1 MARTKTGT
9 ITRVFVNNSPTP
21 TTVTKT
27 VELVVVDNKLVP
39 DFREANP
46 GVFNIPQA

>member
-1 MARTKTGT
+1 MAQSKSGT
-9 ITRVFVNNSPTP
+9 ITKVKLNNSKDE

-46 GVFNIPQA
+46 GVLVR